1 MVDALYVHVPFCA
14 ARCRYCDFSTAAT
27 RRDDPLM
34 AAYAGAVECLLDE
47 ARGLGLIEVPRTAYI
62 GGGTPTLLGPAVL
75 GSLVGA
81 ITGAGAVPEL
91 SFEANPESL
100 SDAVLDAALKAGAT
114 RVSVGVQSLDD
125 RELAALGRIHGAK
138 QARARVS
145 AAVAAGL
152 DVSLDL
158 MCGIPYQ
165 TPASWRRSL
174 EGALELGIGHISCYP
189 LMIEEGTPLER
200 LCERG
205 ELPWPD
211 DDTEAA
217 SMDAAARLL
226 AGRGFARYEVASYAR
241 PGRECRHNMAYW
253 TGVEYLGLGTAASSM
268 LGRGSYAALREAV
281 PALPEPREDAARFR
295 LTVASSAREVADARG
310 LAHIAFEVE
319 QLTAREAAAE
329 DLMLAMRMTAGADAA
344 LIERASAS
352 IPRPAL
358 DAALSHAV
366 ERGLAAWTPDGARLA
381 PTGRGWLIG
390 NELYGLMWD
399 LASDT

>member
-1 MVDALYVHVPFCA
+1 MPKKGF
-14 ARCRYCDFSTAAT
+14 
-27 RRDDPLM
+27 
-34 AAYAGAVECLLDE
+34 LLNKE
-47 ARGLGLIEVPRTAYI
+47 A
-62 GGGTPTLLGPAVL
+62 
-75 GSLVGA
+75 
-81 ITGAGAVPEL
+81 
-91 SFEANPESL
+91 
-100 SDAVLDAALKAGAT
+100 
-114 RVSVGVQSLDD
+114 
-125 RELAALGRIHGAK
+125 
-138 QARARVS
+138 
-145 AAVAAGL
+145 
-152 DVSLDL
+152 
-158 MCGIPYQ
+158 
-165 TPASWRRSL
+165 
-174 EGALELGIGHISCYP
+174 
-189 LMIEEGTPLER
+189 
-200 LCERG
+200 
-205 ELPWPD
+205 
-211 DDTEAA
+211 
-217 SMDAAARLL
+217 
-226 AGRGFARYEVASYAR
+226 ASYAR